1 MSNNNQISIDGNN
14 NIVLQDINGSHIYIN
29 SDDGV
34 RKLLQEHEGRMQEI
48 LSLLKAKNEP
58 RIEQFAQ
65 RVDQIAGV
73 LDLIDRDM
81 LAAFNQLDKVAWGN
95 ERGTYFDLKREWID
109 PPVGFSKTGF
119 RDRLKVFVKM
129 HWNTTTTNYNGDQI
143 VVSFPVSQQNLK
155 AIQKEAKEKIIKGT
169 DVAIKFLEEKLKDG
183 DPKNSLSLLKAEW
196 QEYRKE
202 EMLGL
207 MDFSQ
212 KQVRGNGLR
221 YKVMTLIDD
230 LTEEDLI

>member
-1 MSNNNQISIDGNN
+1 MSNNNQISIDGDN

-34 RKLLQEHEGRMQEI
+34 RKLIREQEGKIQEI
-48 LSLLKAKNEP
+48 LQIL
-58 RIEQFAQ
+58 QAQ
-65 RVDQIAGV
+65 NTPQLQPFIQKISQISNI
-73 LDLIDRDM
+73 LDLIDSDM
-81 LAAFNQLDKVAWGN
+81 ESAFDELDRMDWGN
-95 ERGTYFDLKREWID
+95 RKGTYYDLKSEWID
-109 PPVGFSKTGF
+109 PPMGFSKSSF
-119 RDRLKVFVKM
+119 RSRLKVLVKSYL
-129 HWNTTTTNYNGDQI
+129 NTSS
-143 VVSFPVSQQNLK
+143 SFPVVYPIIVPPPSQQNLK

-169 DVAIKFLEEKLKDG
+169 DVAIKFLEEKLKEG
-183 DPKNSLSLLKAEW
+183 NAKNSLSLLKAEW

-212 KQVRGNGLR
+212 KQLRGNGLR

-230 LTEEDLI
+230 LTEEDLN

>member
-1 MSNNNQISIDGNN
+1 MSNNQISIDGDN
-14 NIVLQDINGSHIYIN
+14 NIVLQDVHGSHVYIN

-34 RKLLQEHEGRMQEI
+34 RKLLEEQEGKMQEI

-65 RVDQIAGV
+65 KVDQITNV
-73 LDLIDRDM
+73 LDLIDTDM
-81 LAAFNQLDKVAWGN
+81 GRAFDELDKIAWGN
-95 ERGTYFDLKREWID
+95 RRGTYYDLKDEWVD
-109 PPVGFSKTGF
+109 RPQGFSNSNF
-119 RDRLKVFVKM
+119 RSRLKVFVKS
-129 HWNTTTTNYNGDQI
+129 HWNMSAPAHNGAQ
-143 VVSFPVSQQNLK
+143 VVIPPPSQQNLK

-169 DVAIKFLEEKLKDG
+169 DVAIKFLEEKLKEG
-183 DPKNSLSLLKAEW
+183 NAKNSLSLLKAEW

-212 KQVRGNGLR
+212 KQLRGNGLR

-230 LTEEDLI
+230 LTEEDLN

>member
-1 MSNNNQISIDGNN
+1 MSNNQIAVDGNN
-14 NIVLQDINGSHIYIN
+14 NIVLQDVHGSHIYIN

-34 RKLLQEHEGRMQEI
+34 RKLLQEHEGKMQEI

-58 RIEQFAQ
+58 QIAQFAQ
-65 RVDQIAGV
+65 KVDQIASI
-73 LDLIDRDM
+73 LDLIDMDM

-109 PPVGFSKTGF
+109 PPNGFSKSSF
-119 RDRLKVFVKM
+119 RSRLKIFVKSY
-129 HWNTTTTNYNGDQI
+129 WNTPTSAH
-143 VVSFPVSQQNLK
+143 VVEPVAVPPIPQQNLK

-169 DVAIKFLEEKLKDG
+169 DVAIRFLEEKLKDG
-183 DPKNSLSLLKAEW
+183 EAKTNLQLLKAEW

-207 MDFSQ
+207 MDFNQ
-212 KQVRGNGLR
+212 KQQRGNTLR
-221 YKVMTLIDD
+221 YKVMTLIDG